1 MPGKQ
6 NKKELQRFFRQ
17 LVTPHN
23 QKGEVVMVKND
34 EKQNLLKVL
43 KRGETQE

>member
-23 QKGEVVMVKND
+23 QKGEVVMVNKNMRQFGVAH
-34 EKQNLLKVL
+34 EI
-43 KRGETQE
+43 